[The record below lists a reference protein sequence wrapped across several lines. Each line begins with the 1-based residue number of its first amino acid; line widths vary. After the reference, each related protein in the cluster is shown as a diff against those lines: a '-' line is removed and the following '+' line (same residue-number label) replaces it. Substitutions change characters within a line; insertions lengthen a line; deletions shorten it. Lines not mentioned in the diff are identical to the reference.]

1 MKGYLFLIHVNLI
14 IISSSFKGHYEFPK
28 KIYYFYL
35 MSEKSSFEIS
45 IFKIL
50 SPMYVDTCST
60 NVKYI
65 FSASTN
71 VCTYSSSIYNLSSLY
86 FHVSNVRIFSLLF
99 IFWRLPKVHLSLFR
113 SFAGSVISL
122 VFTSPFALLYL
133 FDPVSHSKNAHMY
146 RCIYVVRRK
155 HS

>member
-86 FHVSNVRIFSLLF
+86 FHVSNVRVFSLLF
-99 IFWRLPKVHLSLFR
+99 IFLTSTKSALEFISVFCRLSHFPCFH
-113 SFAGSVISL
+113 ISIR
-122 VFTSPFALLYL
+122 FALL
-133 FDPVSHSKNAHMY
+133 
-146 RCIYVVRRK
+146 I
-155 HS
+155 